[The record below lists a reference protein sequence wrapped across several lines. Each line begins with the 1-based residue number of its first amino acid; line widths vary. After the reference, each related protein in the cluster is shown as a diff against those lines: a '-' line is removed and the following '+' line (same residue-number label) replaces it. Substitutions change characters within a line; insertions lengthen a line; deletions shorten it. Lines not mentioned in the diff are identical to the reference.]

1 VIDRED
7 WDRSIPRLAGLQ
19 LLSRKLLITAQMVG
33 NPHIGLCAGKC
44 RGVSESRRDPIG
56 QQRNLEQTP
65 SFAGAAV
72 QSVESAQKPKLVL
85 RIADR
90 LRQLE
95 AAPERGFA
103 LMTVPF
109 REHRCVSERPEQL
122 HLYSVVAETI
132 VERAYCAT
140 GPDATLFKQI

>member
-7 WDRSIPRLAGLQ
+7 RDCSIPRLSGLQ
-19 LLSRKLLITAQMVG
+19 LLSRKLLITAQMIG
-33 NPHIGLCAGKC
+33 YPQIGLGARKC
-44 RGVSESRRDPIG
+44 RVVSKLRRDGIG

-72 QSVESAQKPKLVL
+72 QSVEPAQKPKLVL

-90 LRQLE
+90 LRQFE
-95 AAPERGFA
+95 TTPEGGFA

-122 HLYSVVAETI
+122 YFGSVVAEA
-132 VERAYCAT
+132 VVQGAYGAT
-140 GPDATLFKQI
+140 GPDATLLK